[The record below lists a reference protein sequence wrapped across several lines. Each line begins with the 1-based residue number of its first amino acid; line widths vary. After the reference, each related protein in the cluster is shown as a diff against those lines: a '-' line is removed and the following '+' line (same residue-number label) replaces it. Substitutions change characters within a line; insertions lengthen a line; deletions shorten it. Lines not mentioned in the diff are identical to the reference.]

1 MNSPEETRKTEKS
14 ETVAKGNKKSTE
26 TGNGLWGENT
36 TSFGLGTR
44 RNSNHKLGIYLRSVN
59 DYHLKCARL
68 PPKNQLLE
76 KHNRTPRHPL
86 SLTPLTIPPKE
97 KEWKDPNG
105 NICFLCLSSLSGC
118 QTKAAGGK
126 RMKETEREWE
136 RVRVWEREDSGESKW
151 NNGLQWEELANCCL
165 NSLALHMSNG
175 LIEGIPIYSILLS
188 NCSWLI
194 RHRHG
199 VADI

>member
-26 TGNGLWGENT
+26 TGNGLWGKNT

-76 KHNRTPRHPL
+76 STTEHPVTL
-86 SLTPLTIPPKE
+86 SLSLSNPLTIPPKE

-126 RMKETEREWE
+126 RMKETQRVSEREWE
-136 RVRVWEREDSGESKW
+136 CARERLVGRANETMGCNGKNWQIAVW
-151 NNGLQWEELANCCL
+151 
-165 NSLALHMSNG
+165 
-175 LIEGIPIYSILLS
+175 
-188 NCSWLI
+188 I
-194 RHRHG
+194 R
-199 VADI
+199 